1 MNRTTAMPS
10 RRGILEGAALTA
22 LTALPCALFPARAA
36 AGARAAVDHPGA
48 AWHPASRSNY
58 TPANR
63 PRAHPLKYVVIH
75 VAQTTYAGTLSV
87 FRDPRE
93 RVSAHYVVR
102 SSDGRV
108 AQCVRESD
116 IAWHAGNWDYNT
128 RSIGIEHEGW
138 VDRPGCFT
146 DVMYERSARLTAAIC
161 GRYGIPR
168 NRAHII
174 GHHEV
179 PGSDHTDPGRHWDWR
194 RYLRLVRDHS

>member
-1 MNRTTAMPS
+1 MHRTTLLPT
-10 RRGILEGAALTA
+10 RRGILAGAALTA
-22 LTALPCALFPARAA
+22 LPSALLSGTRAEARP
-36 AGARAAVDHPGA
+36 RTVDHPGA
-48 AWHPASRSNY
+48 AWRPASRGNY
-58 TPANR
+58 TPSNR
-63 PRAHPLKYVVIH
+63 PRAHPLHYVVIH

-87 FRDPRE
+87 FRDPGE
-93 RVSAHYVVR
+93 KVSAHYVVR

-138 VDRPGCFT
+138 VDRPGSFS
-146 DVMYERSARLTAAIC
+146 DMMYERSARLTAEIC
-161 GRYGIPR
+161 RRYGIPR

-179 PGSDHTDPGRHWDWR
+179 PGSDHTDPGRHWDWK
-194 RYLRLVRDHS
+194 RYLRLVKSA

>member
-1 MNRTTAMPS
+1 MPQSTLFPS
-10 RRGILEGAALTA
+10 RRHILAGAALTA
-22 LTALPCALFPARAA
+22 LPSGLLSGTRAHARPHV
-36 AGARAAVDHPGA
+36 VDHPGA
-48 AWHPASRSNY
+48 AWQPASRSNY
-58 TPANR
+58 TPSNR
-63 PRAHPLKYVVIH
+63 PRAHPLHYVIIH
-75 VAQTTYAGTLSV
+75 VAQTTYAGALSV
-87 FRDPRE
+87 FRNPGR

-138 VDRPGCFT
+138 VSRPGYFT

-161 GRYGIPR
+161 RRYGIPR
-168 NRAHII
+168 NREHII

-179 PGSDHTDPGRHWDWR
+179 PGSDHTDPGRHWDWK
-194 RYLRLVRDHS
+194 RYLRLVKSA